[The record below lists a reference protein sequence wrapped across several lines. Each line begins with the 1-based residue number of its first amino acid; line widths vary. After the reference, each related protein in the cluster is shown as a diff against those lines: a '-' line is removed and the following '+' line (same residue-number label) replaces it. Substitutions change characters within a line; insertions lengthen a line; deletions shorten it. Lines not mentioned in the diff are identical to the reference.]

1 MNIFWR
7 EMKSHR
13 KSLVFWSIGAF
24 LMVVSGMGKYEAYS
38 SQGQSINVLIADI
51 PKSLKAVMGFSDV
64 DVSKISGYYSILFV
78 YILLMATIHAAML
91 GANIIAKEERDKTAE
106 FLFTKPLLRSTVI
119 TAKLLAAF
127 VNIVVFNLITL
138 ISLITFMGKYNR
150 DGEEINGH
158 IALTMVGMFIL
169 QILFMVV
176 GSAIASVKRNPK
188 SVASIAT
195 GILLFSYL
203 LSIAIDLNENI
214 EFLKYIT
221 PFKYFEAEI
230 VMYDGGLDIVYVLIS
245 VVVIAVLAFVTY
257 VFFNKRDLN
266 V

>member
-1 MNIFWR
+1 M
-7 EMKSHR
+7 
-13 KSLVFWSIGAF
+13 L
-24 LMVVSGMGKYEAYS
+24 
-38 SQGQSINVLIADI
+38 
-51 PKSLKAVMGFSDV
+51 
-64 DVSKISGYYSILFV
+64 
-78 YILLMATIHAAML
+78 ML
-91 GANIIAKEERDKTAE
+91 GANVIAKEERDKTAE
-106 FLFTKPLLRSTVI
+106 FLSTKPLLRSTVI
-119 TAKLLAAF
+119 TAKLLAVF
-127 VNIVVFNLITL
+127 VNIVIFNLITL
-138 ISLITFMGKYNR
+138 ISLIVVMGKYNR
-150 DGEEINGH
+150 DGEAINGD

-188 SVASIAT
+188 TVASLAT

-214 EFLKYIT
+214 AFLKYFT

-230 VMYDGGLDIVYVLIS
+230 VMYNGGLDILYVLIS
-245 VVVIAVLAFVTY
+245 VVVIAILASVTY

>member
-1 MNIFWR
+1 
-7 EMKSHR
+7 
-13 KSLVFWSIGAF
+13 
-24 LMVVSGMGKYEAYS
+24 
-38 SQGQSINVLIADI
+38 
-51 PKSLKAVMGFSDV
+51 
-64 DVSKISGYYSILFV
+64 
-78 YILLMATIHAAML
+78 ML
-91 GANIIAKEERDKTAE
+91 GADIIAKEERDKTVE
-106 FLFTKPLLRSTVI
+106 FLFTKPLLRSTII

-138 ISLITFMGKYNR
+138 ISLITFLGKYNR
-150 DGEEINGH
+150 DGEAINGH

-188 SVASIAT
+188 SVASLAT

-203 LSIAIDLNENI
+203 LSIAIDLNENLA
-214 EFLKYIT
+214 FLKYIT
-221 PFKYFEAEI
+221 PFKYFEAEM
-230 VMYDGGLDIVYVLIS
+230 VMYDGGLNIVYVLIS

-257 VFFNKRDLN
+257 VFFNKRDLD